1 MTKQTSQLFRHSIA
15 AKLLMLLLVVAF
27 SASCQRNK
35 VDKSKSASAD
45 SVVWGDS
52 AYQLNLIANNL
63 YNEGNVDSL
72 EAFVPVAM
80 QTCLEHQQME
90 RYYIIWRVLIEKYI
104 WTDQYEK
111 AMAMAMEMESDAIRR
126 KETHG
131 LFEAYSLLGLG
142 YAYRGN
148 KDESVKYFRKAI
160 DIFQSSNP
168 APLMEAYNYLS
179 QVLAE
184 DTLDRQWAATLRE
197 WKGHIK
203 RNHYSK
209 SHVSPRKWAQW
220 NFQYQRLLSEY
231 LIAHNQFEA
240 AQAALDSTQ
249 HYLTLEG
256 SPMLDE
262 IQILYSRYSI
272 ASKRHEYDMMFKYAQ
287 EIKDKVDG
295 VDNSHKINAMS
306 MKSDAL
312 QGLGRYQEALE
323 ELQRLNAFK
332 DSLSSADNIKQL
344 NMLNKRFEVN
354 ELKLEAERNQVKAR
368 ERQLLLVSIIAVVV
382 ILGMIVF
389 MIYRHWSLVKLEK
402 AHKELRD
409 AYRQLEV
416 ANAKAEESLRLKS
429 NFIRQISHEI
439 NTPLN
444 VLSGFTQVLTM
455 PDIELSSEERE
466 KLNRGIVENTSR
478 ISGLVNKVIELSE
491 ANSQTAIERCD
502 RVEVG
507 LIALD
512 AINSINIGHDASIMF
527 SQQISEDTASI
538 VLTTNQKTAAHALML
553 ILDNAC
559 KFMAKHVCLT
569 ITSDDTNVIF
579 AVEDDGIG
587 VPPEEAEHIF
597 EEFVQLDVYYEGTG
611 IGLTIA
617 RSLARKLGG
626 DITLDTSHH
635 PGARFVMTL
644 PRV

>member
-1 MTKQTSQLFRHSIA
+1 M
-15 AKLLMLLLVVAF
+15 
-27 SASCQRNK
+27 
-35 VDKSKSASAD
+35 
-45 SVVWGDS
+45 VWADS

-63 YNEGNVDSL
+63 YNGSNVDSL

-80 QTCLEHQQME
+80 KTCLEHHQME

-111 AMAMAMEMESDAIRR
+111 AMAMAMEMENDAIKR

-184 DTLDRQWAATLRE
+184 DSLDHQWATTLKE
-197 WKGHIK
+197 WKGHIEK
-203 RNHYSK
+203 NHYSK
-209 SHVSPRKWAQW
+209 SHVTQRKWAQW

-240 AQAALDSTQ
+240 AQTALDSTQ
-249 HYLTLEG
+249 YYLSLEG

-272 ASKRHEYDMMFKYAQ
+272 ASKRHEYEVMFKYAQ

-332 DSLSSADNIKQL
+332 DSLSSVDNIKQL
-344 NMLNKRFEVN
+344 NILNKRFEVN
-354 ELKLEAERNQVKAR
+354 ELKLEAERNQVKAK
-368 ERQLLLVSIIAVVV
+368 EHLLLLVILIAVVV
-382 ILGMIVF
+382 ILSLIAF

-402 AHKELRD
+402 AHNELRD
-409 AYRQLEV
+409 AYGQLEV

-444 VLSGFTQVLTM
+444 VLSGFTQLLTM
-455 PDIELSSEERE
+455 PGMELSSEERE
-466 KLNRGIVENTSR
+466 RLNKGIMENTNR
-478 ISGLVNKVIELSE
+478 ISGLVSKVIDLSE
-491 ANSQTAIERCD
+491 ANSQTAIECSD
-502 RVEVG
+502 RVEVAM
-507 LIALD
+507 IALD
-512 AINSINIGHDASIMF
+512 AINGSDIGHAAPGLF
-527 SQQISEDTASI
+527 SQQLSEETASI
-538 VLTTNQKTAAHALML
+538 VLTTNQKSAVHALTL

-559 KFMAKHVCLT
+559 KFMAKHVCLN
-569 ITSDDTNVIF
+569 ITSDETYVQF

-587 VPPEEAEHIF
+587 VPAEEAEHIF
-597 EEFVQLDVYYEGTG
+597 DEFVQLDVYYEGTG

-626 DITLDTSHH
+626 DITLDTNYH
-635 PGARFVMTL
+635 PGARFVLTL
-644 PRV
+644 PRA